1 VHEGSL
7 TDHASA
13 SRTAGSTGLGISTSV
28 QAAHGERPA
37 TRHDA
42 AQAETYLG
50 KLLYDEF
57 GQRVHQ
63 RVGNGVVTRYG
74 YEPLTRRLSSVYT
87 QKPGERRLQ
96 DLHYAYD
103 LVGNVLTLRNA
114 LGEAD
119 PSHAGEVTTVP
130 STTICTGWCGR
141 TERRS
146 RGLGRSVVVPFGNF
160 SLARGS

>member
-1 VHEGSL
+1 MLKYACDRG
-7 TDHASA
+7 
-13 SRTAGSTGLGISTSV
+13 GLV

-42 AQAETYLG
+42 AQAETYLA

-74 YEPLTRRLSSVYT
+74 YEPLTRRLSAVYT
-87 QKPGERRLQ
+87 QKPGERLLQ

-119 PSHAGEVTTVP
+119 PSHAGEVTT
-130 STTICTGWCGR
+130 SYQYDDLHRCGFR
-141 TERRS
+141 PMPITDSGASRS
-146 RGLGRSVVVPFGNF
+146 PIPVE
-160 SLARGS
+160 ADH